1 MRHQRPG
8 RGRSAAITA
17 AVLVSAFAVGYG
29 VAAAAPIDPIAAS
42 KDAPA
47 IPATK
52 SVKIKWAARQVKGFT
67 ISGKAQ
73 GLLSP
78 GTSRRVNLV
87 ITNPS
92 SFAIRVTEVAVEV
105 GPLTSRPACSGKE
118 NLVVTR
124 NLAAEP
130 IVPKKSSKSLHDLG
144 ISKRKWPR
152 IMMPDL
158 PTNQDACKATTFIL
172 RYTGTAVKA

>member
-1 MRHQRPG
+1 MRHQRPS
-8 RGRSAAITA
+8 RGRNAAITA

-29 VAAAAPIDPIAAS
+29 VAAASPFDPIAES
-42 KDAPA
+42 KAAPA

-52 SVKIKWAARQVKGFT
+52 PVQIKWAARQVKGLT

-92 SFAIRVTEVAVEV
+92 SFAIRVTEVTIEV

-124 NLAAEP
+124 NLAATP
-130 IVPKKSSKSLHDLG
+130 IVPKKSSKSLQDLG
-144 ISKRKWPR
+144 ISKTEWPR

-158 PTNQDACKATTFIL
+158 PTNQDACKATTFTL